1 MSYGF
6 RRATPADLERIWD
19 KNIAAN
25 PGSSAWLNWREDYLR
40 YNREGLAETFVVLCD
55 GDPVGEGTL
64 LLSPEC
70 GAINGCT
77 ALCDGKHRANV
88 NALRIEKAHEGRGYI
103 SRLVNMMERAA
114 AERGITTLTIGVDA
128 HETRNLAIYLHWGY
142 TRFVMSEVED
152 GCLVLYYAKEIGGS
166 PVRDGSKPKS

>member
-1 MSYGF
+1 
-6 RRATPADLERIWD
+6 
-19 KNIAAN
+19 
-25 PGSSAWLNWREDYLR
+25 
-40 YNREGLAETFVVLCD
+40 
-55 GDPVGEGTL
+55 
-64 LLSPEC
+64 
-70 GAINGCT
+70 
-77 ALCDGKHRANV
+77 
-88 NALRIEKAHEGRGYI
+88 
-103 SRLVNMMERAA
+103 MMERAA